1 MMAKL
6 LGTPTSV
13 KQWQAECDAR
23 ALATVEEIKV
33 NPARMA
39 MAKKHAAIALA
50 EKRRELN
57 GLQKVVNQPV
67 HKTPVT
73 RKLK

>member
-1 MMAKL
+1 MTTKL
-6 LGTPTSV
+6 LGKPTPDR
-13 KQWQAECDAR
+13 QWQAECDAR

-50 EKRRELN
+50 EKRKELS

-67 HKTPVT
+67 RKTPMT